1 MMECRRPAAVEL
13 GGFRVG
19 FDCSVLL
26 LAANASALWTA
37 PIGWFLLGAA
47 RSEAQLAAAGR

>member
-1 MMECRRPAAVEL
+1 MMERRRPAAVEL

-19 FDCSVLL
+19 LDCSVLL

-47 RSEAQLAAAGR
+47 RSEAQFAAAGR